1 MALKRQTNSGQKK
14 NSQMDLA
21 KWRSSSTLLGAI
33 SSVWCNVKTY
43 CGVNVGYGN
52 EDHKQN
58 SFFKEVQI

>member
-1 MALKRQTNSGQKK
+1 
-14 NSQMDLA
+14 MDLA

-43 CGVNVGYGN
+43 CGVNVGYEN